1 MDFERYLTSV
11 DPWWQ
16 NALALGGGAAVGVIG
31 TRSIDRI
38 AAGRMH
44 PLALFA
50 VKGLFA
56 VGAGYAIHNA
66 GYPRLATG
74 LAFGAF
80 ADATIRYADQVEARY
95 ILPRVER

>member
-1 MDFERYLTSV
+1 MDFEKYLTGI

-16 NALALGGGAAVGVIG
+16 DALALGGGAAAGVVG
-31 TRSIDRI
+31 TRSIDKLD
-38 AAGRMH
+38 AGRMH

-56 VGAGYAIHNA
+56 IGAGYAVHNA

-74 LAFGAF
+74 LTFGAF
-80 ADATIRYADQVEARY
+80 ADSTIRYADQIETRY
-95 ILPRVER
+95 ILPQG

>member
-1 MDFERYLTSV
+1 MDFERYLTGI

-31 TRSIDRI
+31 TRSIDKLD
-38 AAGRMH
+38 AGRMH

-56 VGAGYAIHNA
+56 LGAGYAVHSA
-66 GYPRLATG
+66 GYPRLASG
-74 LAFGAF
+74 LTFGAF
-80 ADATIRYADQVEARY
+80 ADSTIRYADQIESRY
-95 ILPRVER
+95 ILPRGE